1 MNKVFFKNALKK
13 PELFSAILDFNFSI
27 LQKKEERSL
36 ALLAGQNIPLE
47 RIGNINIDKRK
58 TLYVYCYSGSR
69 SASAVRQLKSM
80 GYNAINIGG
89 IYKTKKKLI
98 GGSL

>member
-1 MNKVFFKNALKK
+1 MFFRKK
-13 PELFSAILDFNFSI
+13 KSI
-27 LQKKEERSL
+27 DDYVDEVNEDIVLIDVRSKDEYRE
-36 ALLAGQNIPLE
+36 GHFKGSQNIPLE
-47 RIGNINIDKRK
+47 RIKNINIDKRK

-80 GYNAINIGG
+80 GYNATNIGG

-98 GGSL
+98 GGRL